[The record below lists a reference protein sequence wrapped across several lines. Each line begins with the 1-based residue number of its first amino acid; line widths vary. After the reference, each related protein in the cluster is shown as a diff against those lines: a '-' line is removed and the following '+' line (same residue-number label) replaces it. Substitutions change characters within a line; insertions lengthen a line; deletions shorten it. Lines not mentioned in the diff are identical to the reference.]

1 MVPAQLLQNTSF
13 CAGGVSEDHGS
24 ASHYDEVCEL
34 GRGAF
39 AVVKKVVH
47 RRTGGHFAMKVMEK
61 KKLLG
66 QLRRKS
72 GVQIDEMQAKVLA
85 EARILKNLSHPNI
98 IKLHDIFENEREIC
112 LVMELVDG
120 GELFDYLVDNGPC
133 SEPDARCIMRQLLQA
148 LQYLHSR
155 NIVHRDLKPENILLQ
170 RSSHAEGSSS
180 SPAPPTVKIADFGLA
195 KLVGEKKVTSTFCG
209 TPQYFAPEVLESR
222 ESHRG
227 YDSACDLWSVGVI
240 MYILLCGSPPF
251 DETRPSAVAS
261 APTPSIFD
269 QIKAGITVQDH
280 LTDDLWKGV
289 SDAAKHLVSK
299 LLVVSPKHRITVDK
313 ALSHNWMK
321 GIDEADSPTLF
332 RQSSSEDASSGG
344 PADEIDDFSDDED
357 DWTSKRRA
365 AAVPAAPAKRVK
377 ATLDLGPDCAQA
389 LRPAPLQGRV
399 NTQSRQTPAPPPAS
413 KPPPAFK
420 PTVFNNNNSKP
431 GGPTFKLPHPQ
442 PKQPRPSTKPAAN
455 MSRVNPLGFIGTA
468 KPQ

>member
-1 MVPAQLLQNTSF
+1 MAEDCKMLASTPEGGANRGPDAAQPPMAEAPAPAWSRLIALPPHSEIGVIDLRPRIAALGKDVFKSTAQISADARISGEHCKISRSDEDHDVYMYDLSSNGTYVNGVLIGKDSRQLLKNGDTVTLLDPEKPNHYKFIFQDLRAPPPPAPPTPVEAADLLQNTSF
-13 CAGGVSEDHGS
+13 RTGGISEDYGS
-24 ASHYDEVCEL
+24 AKHYDEVCEL

-47 RRTGGHFAMKVMEK
+47 RRTGQPFAMKVMEK

-72 GVQIDEMQAKVLA
+72 GVQVDEMKAKVLS

-98 IKLHDIFENEREIC
+98 IKLHDIFENDRELC

-133 SEPDARCIMRQLLQA
+133 SEPTARCIMRQLLQA

-155 NIVHRDLKPENILLQ
+155 NIVHRDLKPENILLK
-170 RSSHAEGSSS
+170 RSCSSHAEGSSS

-251 DETRPSAVAS
+251 DEVCSLS
-261 APTPSIFD
+261 
-269 QIKAGITVQDH
+269 
-280 LTDDLWKGV
+280 LGV
-289 SDAAKHLVSK
+289 RRL
-299 LLVVSPKHRITVDK
+299 
-313 ALSHNWMK
+313 
-321 GIDEADSPTLF
+321 PTLGSLSVA
-332 RQSSSEDASSGG
+332 R
-344 PADEIDDFSDDED
+344 PP
-357 DWTSKRRA
+357 RRH
-365 AAVPAAPAKRVK
+365 
-377 ATLDLGPDCAQA
+377 
-389 LRPAPLQGRV
+389 GR
-399 NTQSRQTPAPPPAS
+399 R
-413 KPPPAFK
+413 
-420 PTVFNNNNSKP
+420 
-431 GGPTFKLPHPQ
+431 L
-442 PKQPRPSTKPAAN
+442 
-455 MSRVNPLGFIGTA
+455 
-468 KPQ
+468 